1 MPQISK
7 FYGLI
12 IYMYYFDNIKHHV
25 PHIHVHFQSQSC
37 VLSISTN
44 RILSGSIPI
53 QKRRLVEAWMIIHEK
68 ELKENWE
75 KAIKGETIS
84 PISPLS

>member
-1 MPQISK
+1 M
-7 FYGLI
+7 
-12 IYMYYFDNIKHHV
+12 
-25 PHIHVHFQSQSC
+25 
-37 VLSISTN
+37 SISTN
-44 RILSGSIPI
+44 RILSGNIPT
-53 QKRRLVEAWMIIHEK
+53 QKRKLVEAWMIIHEK

>member
-1 MPQISK
+1 
-7 FYGLI
+7 
-12 IYMYYFDNIKHHV
+12 MYYFDNIKHHV
-25 PHIHVHFQSQSC
+25 PHIHVQFQSQSC
-37 VLSISTN
+37 VMSISTN
-44 RILSGSIPI
+44 RILSGNIPI

-68 ELKENWE
+68 ELHENWE